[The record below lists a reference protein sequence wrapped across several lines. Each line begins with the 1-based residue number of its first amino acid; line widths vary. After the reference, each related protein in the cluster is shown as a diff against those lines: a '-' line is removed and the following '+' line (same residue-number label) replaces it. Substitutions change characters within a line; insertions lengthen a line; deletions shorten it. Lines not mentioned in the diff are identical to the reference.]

1 MNHAP
6 AVEKLLENPRDQP
19 LQPTEPVKIAECE
32 SRTASCVMS
41 QSRGFMFGALVAVT
55 VAIWNTRFNGLEV
68 QPTRPREK
76 CALLDADTAAA

>member
-6 AVEKLLENPRDQP
+6 AVEKLLENPRDLL
-19 LQPTEPVKIAECE
+19 LQPTELVKIAECE